1 MKKPSMFFATPVNDC
16 TLIGYVYP
24 RGGSLN
30 EDGTW
35 KVKILDGGYKAIHY
49 ALQIQET
56 NKTFYFPIVMLDNIA
71 KYFYENV
78 KKGDLIALKGKLTHR
93 RVIIGTKIKDKFEI
107 LGLHMIKLRKED
119 KMLTKEIPWDNNE
132 LDA

>member
-1 MKKPSMFFATPVNDC
+1 MFFATPVNDC

-24 RGGSLN
+24 RGDSLN

-35 KVKILDGGYKAIHY
+35 KVKILDGGYKAVHY
-49 ALQIQET
+49 ALQIRET
-56 NKTFYFPIVMLDNIA
+56 TKTFYFPIVMLDTIA

-93 RVIIGTKIKDKFEI
+93 RVVLGTKIRDKFEI
-107 LGLHMIKLRKED
+107 LGLHIIKLRKED
-119 KMLTKEIPWDNNE
+119 KMETGLIPWDKEE
-132 LDA
+132 LNA